1 MGVQKFE
8 RRNLDMRRKSIL
20 KQPVK
25 SEQKPKAASALPN
38 KNAPSNFDSNEPPAK
53 SNLPA
58 KRARKSSGGYGT
70 RGTRGTIG
78 LEQTITIVQKTTLRQ
93 EAPFAE
99 SCLPKTMKIAIE
111 SRELLFPLLSSF
123 PSSWSFIDKV
133 FVMLTPFFEG
143 NVIKF
148 YAKKGLCMAEICNSK
163 QIEGFDK
170 ILSQV
175 LLEKIETIKLEN
187 NSAYESRRV

>member
-1 MGVQKFE
+1 MFE

-20 KQPVK
+20 KSSVK
-25 SEQKPKAASALPN
+25 PKQKPKAALSLFN
-38 KNAPSNFDSNEPPAK
+38 KNVSSNSNNDTPATERNFPVK
-53 SNLPA
+53 PV
-58 KRARKSSGGYGT
+58 RKFSGNY
-70 RGTRGTIG
+70 GTRGTIG

-99 SCLPKTMKIAIE
+99 SCFPKTMKIAFD
-111 SRELLFPLLSSF
+111 SRELLFPLLSSY

-133 FVMLTPFFEG
+133 FVMLTPLFEG

-148 YAKKGLCMAEICNSK
+148 YANKGVCMAEIYSSAK
-163 QIEGFDK
+163 IERFDK
-170 ILSQV
+170 LLSQH

-187 NSAYESRRV
+187 KDAYKSRRV